1 MNDSTSYKTVLSY
14 LPEKIQKIMPLLP
27 SDMLDGLM
35 EVRLRAGGPI
45 YFVFSDRTEYILKNG
60 GLSAKYNENIYK
72 VDAAAIREIIDRLSH
87 FSVHSSRKQLSDGC
101 FVIENGVRVGV
112 SGIYS
117 SGEDPLLYEFSSLN
131 FRIPRCINGCADKVF
146 TETYDK
152 NVIICGPVNSGKSTV
167 LRELCRLNGNIRKTA
182 LIDERNEIAC
192 IYNGTPQND
201 VGAMT
206 DVITNTSRS
215 AGIMA
220 AIRTLSPEVI
230 LCDEISSM
238 KDSEAIMNG
247 IGCGV
252 HFIVSAH
259 GSSMADLY
267 KRREIMSL
275 INNNAIDRIVFL
287 CGAASPSKVKE
298 IKSLDHDYKNNS
310 YVPDNTRRSIFWNRP
325 FGQTEKKSR
334 NMS

>member
-1 MNDSTSYKTVLSY
+1 MNDSTSYRTVLSY
-14 LPEKIQKIMPLLP
+14 LPEKMQKLMSLL
-27 SDMLDGLM
+27 SDDLLDGLM
-35 EVRLRAGGPI
+35 EVRIRSGGPI
-45 YFVFSDRTEYILKNG
+45 YFVFPDRTEYILKNG
-60 GLSAKYNENIYK
+60 KLSVKYNENACK
-72 VDAAAIREIIDRLSH
+72 VEAEEIREIIDRLSH
-87 FSVHSSRKQLSDGC
+87 FSVHCSTKQLSEGC

-117 SGEDPLLYEFSSLN
+117 SGENPVLYEFSSLN
-131 FRIPRCINGCADKVF
+131 FRIPRCVKGCADKIF
-146 TETYDK
+146 AETYDK
-152 NVIICGPVNSGKSTV
+152 NVIICGGVNSGKTTV

-182 LIDERNEIAC
+182 LIDERNEIAY

-206 DVITNTSRS
+206 DIITNTSRS
-215 AGIMA
+215 AGIMSA
-220 AIRTLSPEVI
+220 VRTLSPEVI

-259 GSSMADLY
+259 GCSMYDIY

-275 INNNAIDRIVFL
+275 IENNSIDSIVFL
-287 CGAASPSKVKE
+287 YGASSPSKVKE
-298 IKSLDHDYKNNS
+298 IKSVCNGYKNIS
-310 YVPDNTRRSIFWNRP
+310 YAPDNTRRSILWN
-325 FGQTEKKSR
+325 
-334 NMS
+334 